1 MSSEQ
6 IIQQA
11 AQWLTRLHDE
21 NVTEADHQAFNTW
34 RQADPR
40 HAVAIERMGAVWGS
54 LDTLPAKPDRKS
66 VV

>member
-34 RQADPR
+34 RQADRGTLWPSNAWAQYGAASTR
-40 HAVAIERMGAVWGS
+40 CRPSPHA
-54 LDTLPAKPDRKS
+54 LP
-66 VV
+66 

>member
-21 NVTEADHQAFNTW
+21 NVNEAD
-34 RQADPR
+34 RQA
-40 HAVAIERMGAVWGS
+40 
-54 LDTLPAKPDRKS
+54 
-66 VV
+66 

>member
-21 NVTEADHQAFNTW
+21 NVTEADHQA
-34 RQADPR
+34 
-40 HAVAIERMGAVWGS
+40 
-54 LDTLPAKPDRKS
+54 DRKS